1 MAMHFTTTDLNSRG
15 VWYVFVEAGI
25 LADSTNPQFVKAGAQ
40 PPLEM
45 GFRGGW
51 EQEPPLEIDLWRPI

>member
-1 MAMHFTTTDLNSRG
+1 MSTRERFRPMAMHFTTTDLNSRG

-45 GFRGGW
+45 GF
-51 EQEPPLEIDLWRPI
+51 